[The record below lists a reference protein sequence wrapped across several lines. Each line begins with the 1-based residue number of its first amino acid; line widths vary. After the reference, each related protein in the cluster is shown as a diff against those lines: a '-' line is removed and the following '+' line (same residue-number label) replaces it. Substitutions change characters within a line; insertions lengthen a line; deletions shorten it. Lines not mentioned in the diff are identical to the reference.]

1 MRFAL
6 ALLTLVALAGP
17 VRADERILSFDADIT
32 VHPDAS
38 MSVRET
44 IRVRAEGVNIRRGIY
59 RDFPTRYRDRFG
71 NDLRVRFE
79 LQGVSRDGQ
88 VEPSQVEA
96 RSNGVR
102 VYVGNP
108 DVFLEP
114 GEYTYVLAYE
124 TDRQLGYFA
133 EHDELY
139 WNVTGNGWLFPID
152 RVSARVRLPADV
164 PASGVAIEGYTGL
177 LGSAG
182 RDVAGEVTAEGAI
195 VSATR
200 PLRPREG
207 LTLAVTWPKGHVH
220 EPDAL
225 ARFGYLLADNRGLLV
240 ALSGLV
246 LVLGY
251 LHLAWRQHGRD
262 PEPGVVFPHY
272 EPPEGYSPAS
282 MRYIAEMGY
291 DNRAFAAAV
300 INLAVKGYLDIA
312 QGDRYVLHRTA
323 GGRSPLAAGERSLLD
338 ALFADGDLLELEQD
352 NHRRVSAARAAH
364 LKALQRDYER
374 IYFQTNRSLLLPAA
388 VIFALVLLALAVSD
402 AFTPAVIVVL
412 VLTAV
417 VVLLYRG
424 WLKAATPR
432 GRALLDRLDGFR
444 MYLEVAE
451 KDELELRNPP
461 EKTPELFER
470 LLPFALALGVEQAW
484 AERFAGVF
492 ARLEEDGAAGYRP
505 AWYAG
510 RFDTRNLGGFTKDV
524 GRSFSSAIAAAAAP
538 PGSSS
543 GSGGGGFSGGGGG
556 GGGGGGW

>member
-6 ALLTLVALAGP
+6 ALLTLLVLAGP
-17 VRADERILSFDADIT
+17 ARADERILSFDADIT
-32 VHPDAS
+32 VHQDAS

-44 IRVRAEGVNIRRGIY
+44 LRVRAEGVNIRRGIY
-59 RDFPTRYRDRFG
+59 RDFPTVYRDRFG
-71 NDLRVRFE
+71 NDIRVRFT
-79 LQGVSRDGQ
+79 LQGVSREGQ
-88 VEPSQVEA
+88 VEPSRVES

-102 VYVGNP
+102 VYIGDP

-114 GEYTYVLAYE
+114 GEYSYVLAYE

-164 PASGVAIEGYTGL
+164 PMDRVTIEGYVGL
-177 LGSAG
+177 LGAKG
-182 RDVAGEVTAEGAI
+182 REFAGEVTADGAMI
-195 VSATR
+195 SATR

-207 LTLAVTWPKGHVH
+207 LTLAATWPEGHVH
-220 EPDAL
+220 EPDAME
-225 ARFGYLLADNRGLLV
+225 RVGYLLADNRGLLI
-240 ALSGLV
+240 ALTGLL

-262 PEPGVVFPHY
+262 PRPGVIFPHY
-272 EPPEGYSPAS
+272 EPPAGYSPAS
-282 MRYIAEMGY
+282 MRFIAEMGY

-300 INLAVKGYLDIA
+300 INLAVKGYLNIA
-312 QGDRYVLHRTA
+312 QGEHFVLRRTT
-323 GGRSPLAAGERSLLD
+323 GGQSPLAAGEQALLK
-338 ALFADGDLLELEQD
+338 ALFADGELLALEQG
-352 NHRRVSAARAAH
+352 NHRRIAAARAAH

-374 IYFQTNRSLLLPAA
+374 IYFQTNRSLLLPAG
-388 VIFALVLLALAVSD
+388 VIVGLVLLALFFND

-412 VLTAV
+412 VLTGI

-451 KDELELRNPP
+451 KDELALRNPP

-484 AERFAGVF
+484 AERFADVF
-492 ARLEEDGAAGYRP
+492 ASLEADTPGGYRP

-510 RFDTRNLGGFTKDV
+510 QFDSRDLGGFTRDV
-524 GRSFSSAIAAAAAP
+524 GRSFSSAIAAAAAA
-538 PGSSS
+538 PGSAS